1 MCGFAGFID
10 NSNNNLDYK
19 SILKNLGDSIN
30 HRGPDDSGIW
40 FDPNFNLGLTHRRLS
55 IVDLT
60 NNANQPMVS
69 KSNDYVLV
77 YNGEIYNHYEIRKKL
92 NNEGNNINWKGSGDT
107 ETLFNALICWGIKK
121 LLKNVMEC
129 FPFAFWNAQKKII
142 SIARDRFGEK
152 PLYYGFSQKIKKIF
166 LFASELKAFDSLNE
180 FDNLINKEALN
191 KYFKY
196 GNVPAP
202 LSIYSNISKLKPRY
216 NRKYIS

>member
-40 FDPNFNLGLTHRRLS
+40 FDPKFNLGLTHRRLS

-69 KSNDYVLV
+69 KSNEYVLV

-121 LLKNVMEC
+121 TLEEC
-129 FPFAFWNAQKKII
+129 HGMFSFAFWNAQKKII

-152 PLYYGFSQKIKKIF
+152 PLYYGFNQKNQKKNIFICIRIK
-166 LFASELKAFDSLNE
+166 
-180 FDNLINKEALN
+180 
-191 KYFKY
+191 
-196 GNVPAP
+196 
-202 LSIYSNISKLKPRY
+202 SIR
-216 NRKYIS
+216 